1 MSNTTTTPIP
11 FALHPTT
18 GRTAVMMDDG
28 FVYIV
33 PAGGTI
39 HAARWESTRRHWDTY
54 WDTVHA
60 PAGWILL

>member
-1 MSNTTTTPIP
+1 
-11 FALHPTT
+11 
-18 GRTAVMMDDG
+18 MMDDG